1 MQPSLA
7 ALFLSLPLLAH
18 AQSSIDPAA
27 PYAYSANAGWINLR
41 ADGTNG
47 VRVGE
52 CFLSG
57 KAYAAN
63 FGWIDFGDGD
73 PADHFKYGNNSATD
87 FGVNHDGDGSLDGY
101 AYAANVG
108 WISFHW
114 AHDNPN
120 DPNRPRFDLATG
132 TFAGYAYAANLGWIN
147 LGTGTLRTATIAHT
161 DSDGDGIDD
170 AWEYQYFLNL
180 TDAGIGTDR
189 DGDGQ
194 SDAAEY
200 IAGTNPFDADDYLK
214 IVSHTYANGQ
224 TTATIAF
231 TSNPMRRYKLEH
243 STDLVTW
250 TDSGLGTFSPD
261 SGATTTRAFSYTGA
275 TRHFFRA
282 VAVLP
287 LQQP

>member
-1 MQPSLA
+1 MRSLA

-18 AQSSIDPAA
+18 AQSTIDAA
-27 PYAYSANAGWINLR
+27 KPYAYAANAGWIDLR

-87 FGVNHDGDGSLDGY
+87 FGVNHDGDGSL
-101 AYAANVG
+101 
-108 WISFHW
+108 S
-114 AHDNPN
+114 
-120 DPNRPRFDLATG
+120 
-132 TFAGYAYAANLGWIN
+132 GYAYAANLGWIN
-147 LGTGTLRTATIAHT
+147 LGAGTLRTTAIIHT

-180 TDAGIGTDR
+180 TDAGIGTDK

-200 IAGTNPFDADDYLK
+200 VADTNPFDAADNLK

-224 TTATIAF
+224 TTVSLTF
-231 TSNPMRRYKLEH
+231 TSQPSRRYRLQH
-243 STDLVTW
+243 SADLVNW
-250 TDSGLGTFSPD
+250 PDSGLGEFNPD
-261 SGATTTRAFSYTGA
+261 AGTTTTKGFSYTGNA
-275 TRHFFRA
+275 RHFFRA